1 MDPSHVNRRTR
12 APSIVKE
19 APVLARDVTAPRNV
33 PKWQKN
39 HAKCPEIRHIRNSML
54 SFAGG
59 AESPFGGTASA
70 GGEQVVK
77 DDAE

>member
-1 MDPSHVNRRTR
+1 MDPSYINRRTR

-39 HAKCPEIRHIRNSML
+39 HAKCPETRHTRYSML
-54 SFAGG
+54 HPSPEALSPPLGG
-59 AESPFGGTASA
+59 RRQQGGD
-70 GGEQVVK
+70 ER
-77 DDAE
+77 E